1 MSADLARATKLGR
14 LTKRSEFLSV
24 AASGLKWVTPG
35 LILQAKRR
43 PTAPL
48 RDQEDRDVPA
58 ADSIR
63 VGYTA
68 SRKVGSAVVRN
79 RARRRLRAAVSA
91 VLPDH
96 AAPGTDYV
104 LIARHSTP
112 SRSFTELLSDL
123 TAALCRLKE
132 REARK

>member
-1 MSADLARATKLGR
+1 MSADLARATNVGR

-24 AASGLKWVTPG
+24 AASGRKWVTPG

-43 PTAPL
+43 SAKPL

-79 RARRRLRAAVSA
+79 RARRRLRAVVSA
-91 VLPDH
+91 VLADN
-96 AAPGTDYV
+96 AVPGTDYV

-112 SRSFTELLSDL
+112 SRNFSELLTDL
-123 TAALCRLKE
+123 TTALGRLKD
-132 REARK
+132 REKQQ